1 MWTSAVCIA
10 LSTFAAKQ
18 SELVAVP
25 FTDVQIDS
33 EFWAPRIKLN
43 RQIIVPHDLK
53 FCEGRI
59 NNFAKAAG
67 IMPGKFEGTFFDDSD
82 VYKVIEG
89 AAYSLSQQRDPEL
102 ENTIDAVIDKIAAAQ
117 QSDGY
122 LYTFYTVNK
131 ELDKRWTKEKDMHE
145 TYCAGHLIEGAIAYY
160 QATGKRKLLD
170 VAIRVADHIDTVF
183 GPDKKHDVPG
193 HEEIELALVK
203 LWRVTKND
211 KYLKLAEFFIAERGH
226 NCKRQL
232 YGEYCQDHV
241 PIEDQREIQG
251 HAVRAMYLYS
261 AVADIAAITHD
272 PKYIATLDAIWNDVT
287 QRKMYLTGGIGP
299 SAKNE
304 GFTVAYD
311 LPNESAY
318 CETCASIGMA
328 FWNQRMAL
336 LHADAKYADI
346 VERVLYNGAL
356 SGVSLDGD
364 KFFYV
369 NPLESLGKHHRQPW
383 FGCAC
388 CPVNVV
394 RFLPTIGGY
403 LYAHD
408 DKRILVNQYA
418 ASRAHMNVGSSEIS
432 LKQETKYPWDGAV
445 KFTIEPQRKS
455 KFTLALRIPNWCGNS
470 STNDLYQFED
480 KAQPIT
486 ILVNGK
492 STKANIESGY
502 ATIDR
507 KWKSGDVV
515 QLNLPM
521 PVRHVKAIDKVAA
534 DRGRVAI
541 QRGPVVY
548 CFEGDDNDDRAR
560 TLILSSNDSL
570 TPEYRPSLLG
580 GVTILRGRARAIPY
594 FAWDNRDDGDM
605 EVWLKSQP
613 KN

>member
-1 MWTSAVCIA
+1 
-10 LSTFAAKQ
+10 
-18 SELVAVP
+18 
-25 FTDVQIDS
+25 
-33 EFWAPRIKLN
+33 
-43 RQIIVPHDLK
+43 
-53 FCEGRI
+53 
-59 NNFAKAAG
+59 
-67 IMPGKFEGTFFDDSD
+67 
-82 VYKVIEG
+82 
-89 AAYSLSQQRDPEL
+89 
-102 ENTIDAVIDKIAAAQ
+102 
-117 QSDGY
+117 
-122 LYTFYTVNK
+122 
-131 ELDKRWTKEKDMHE
+131 
-145 TYCAGHLIEGAIAYY
+145 
-160 QATGKRKLLD
+160 
-170 VAIRVADHIDTVF
+170 
-183 GPDKKHDVPG
+183 
-193 HEEIELALVK
+193 
-203 LWRVTKND
+203 
-211 KYLKLAEFFIAERGH
+211 
-226 NCKRQL
+226 
-232 YGEYCQDHV
+232 
-241 PIEDQREIQG
+241 
-251 HAVRAMYLYS
+251 
-261 AVADIAAITHD
+261 
-272 PKYIATLDAIWNDVT
+272 
-287 QRKMYLTGGIGP
+287 
-299 SAKNE
+299 
-304 GFTVAYD
+304 
-311 LPNESAY
+311 
-318 CETCASIGMA
+318 
-328 FWNQRMAL
+328 
-336 LHADAKYADI
+336 
-346 VERVLYNGAL
+346 
-356 SGVSLDGD
+356 
-364 KFFYV
+364 
-369 NPLESLGKHHRQPW
+369 
-383 FGCAC
+383 
-388 CPVNVV
+388 V